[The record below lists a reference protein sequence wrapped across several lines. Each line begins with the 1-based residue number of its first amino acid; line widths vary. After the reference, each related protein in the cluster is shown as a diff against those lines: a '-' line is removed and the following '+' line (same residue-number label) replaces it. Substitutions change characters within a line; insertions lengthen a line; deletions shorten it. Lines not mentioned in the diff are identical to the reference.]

1 MARYINNKQVN
12 LARANNLEDFNSI
25 GEAIWNFISSVY
37 QSKWDLLI
45 ADKNLNS
52 LRQKTSVKFTS
63 KVTALFNRNNK
74 SINKP
79 TPASIKKIPP
89 LIPAK
94 SQKEVN

>member
-1 MARYINNKQVN
+1 MAKYINNKQVN
-12 LARANNLEDFNSI
+12 PVRANNLKNFNSI
-25 GEAIWNFISSVY
+25 EEAIWNLISFVY

-52 LRQKTSVKFTS
+52 LRQKISVKFTS
-63 KVTALFNRNNK
+63 KVPTLFNGNNK

-79 TPASIKKIPP
+79 TPASIEKIPP
-89 LIPAK
+89 PITAK